1 VRIEKLVVVG
11 VGLIGASCALAVR
24 QASAVGEIVGVGRSR
39 SNLDRALARGIV
51 DRAIMLGDDW
61 MGEVRSADFVL
72 IAIPVAQYR
81 ETFAALAPVLPHNAV
96 LADAGSTKQ
105 DVVLA
110 ARETLADRLPQF
122 VPGHPIAG
130 SERSGADAGSTK
142 QDVVLAARE
151 TLADRLP
158 QFVPG
163 HPIAGSERS
172 GAEAG
177 DASLFVG
184 RQVILTPLPETS
196 ASAVARVEEFWTTC
210 GARVERLDPARHDRV
225 LAAVSHL
232 PHLLAFALVDE
243 LASRKDSAEY
253 FSNAGSGF
261 RDFTRIAGS
270 SPEMWR
276 DVALANRDAL
286 LTELT
291 AYRSA
296 LDKLMLSIE
305 HGDRAAL
312 DTMLD
317 RAAQARREWG
327 ATAAGFGSSADA

>member
-24 QASAVGEIVGVGRSR
+24 RACAVGEIVGVGRSR
-39 SNLDRALARGIV
+39 ENLDRALARGAV
-51 DRAIMLGDDW
+51 DRAVMLGEDW
-61 MGEVRSADFVL
+61 TREVRSADFVL
-72 IAIPVAQYR
+72 IAIPVAQCR
-81 ETFAALAPVLPHNAV
+81 DTLAALAPALGDHTVV
-96 LADAGSTKQ
+96 TDAGSTKQ
-105 DVVLA
+105 DVVRA
-110 ARETLADRLPQF
+110 AREVLRERLPQF

-130 SERSGADAGSTK
+130 SERSGADA
-142 QDVVLAARE
+142 A
-151 TLADRLP
+151 
-158 QFVPG
+158 
-163 HPIAGSERS
+163 
-172 GAEAG
+172 
-177 DASLFVG
+177 DASLYVG

-196 ASAVARVEEFWTTC
+196 NAALQRVEEFWTTC

-232 PHLLAFALVDE
+232 PHLLAFALVAE

-286 LTELT
+286 LMELT
-291 AYRSA
+291 AYRGA
-296 LDKLMLSIE
+296 LDALILSIE

-312 DTMLD
+312 DTMLG
-317 RAAQARREWG
+317 RAAHTRRNWG
-327 ATAAGFGSSADA
+327 ETAGIGGA

>member
-1 VRIEKLVVVG
+1 MRIEKLVVIG
-11 VGLIGASCALAVR
+11 VGLIGASCALALR
-24 QASAVGEIVGVGRSR
+24 SASAVGDIVGIGRSR
-39 SNLDRALARGIV
+39 ENLDRALARGVI
-51 DRAIMLGDDW
+51 DRAVMLGDDW
-61 MGEVRSADFVL
+61 ASEVQDADFVL

-81 ETFAALAPVLPHNAV
+81 ETLAV
-96 LADAGSTKQ
+96 LAPALSRNAVVTDAGSTKQ
-105 DVVLA
+105 DVVRA
-110 ARETLADRLPQF
+110 ARELLADRLPQF

-130 SERSGADAGSTK
+130 SERSGADAG
-142 QDVVLAARE
+142 
-151 TLADRLP
+151 
-158 QFVPG
+158 
-163 HPIAGSERS
+163 
-172 GAEAG
+172 

-184 RQVILTPLPETS
+184 RQVIVTPLPETS
-196 ASAVARVEEFWTTC
+196 QRALSRVEEFWTAC
-210 GARVERLDPARHDRV
+210 GARVARLDPVRHDRV

-232 PHLLAFALVDE
+232 PHLLAFALVAE

-286 LTELT
+286 LTELA

-296 LDKLMLSIE
+296 LDAMMLSIE

-312 DTMLD
+312 DTMLA
-317 RAAQARREWG
+317 RAAQTRRHWG
-327 ATAAGFGSSADA
+327 ETAAGIGIEGA

>member
-1 VRIEKLVVVG
+1 MF
-11 VGLIGASCALAVR
+11 GASCSLAVR
-24 QASAVGEIVGVGRSR
+24 RASAVGEIVGVGRSR
-39 SNLDRALARGIV
+39 SNLDRALKRGVI
-51 DRAIMLGDDW
+51 DRAVMLDDDW
-61 MGEVRSADFVL
+61 TREIQGADFVL
-72 IAIPVAQYR
+72 IAIPVAQYP
-81 ETFAALAPVLPHNAV
+81 ETLSALAPALGRETIVT
-96 LADAGSTKQ
+96 DAGSTKQ
-105 DVVLA
+105 DVVRA
-110 ARETLADRLPQF
+110 ARDALGDRLPQF

-130 SERSGADAGSTK
+130 SERSGADAG
-142 QDVVLAARE
+142 DAA
-151 TLADRLP
+151 LY
-158 QFVPG
+158 
-163 HPIAGSERS
+163 
-172 GAEAG
+172 
-177 DASLFVG
+177 VG

-196 ASAVARVEEFWTTC
+196 SAALSRVEEFWTTC
-210 GARVERLDPARHDRV
+210 GARVERLDPGRHDRV

-232 PHLLAFALVDE
+232 PHLLAFALVAE

-296 LDKLMLSIE
+296 LDALMLSIE

-312 DTMLD
+312 DTMLG
-317 RAAQARREWG
+317 RAAQTRRRWG
-327 ATAAGFGSSADA
+327 ETAGIGTGA

>member
-1 VRIEKLVVVG
+1 
-11 VGLIGASCALAVR
+11 
-24 QASAVGEIVGVGRSR
+24 
-39 SNLDRALARGIV
+39 
-51 DRAIMLGDDW
+51 MLGDDW

-96 LADAGSTKQ
+96 L
-105 DVVLA
+105 
-110 ARETLADRLPQF
+110 
-122 VPGHPIAG
+122 
-130 SERSGADAGSTK
+130 ADAGSTK

-312 DTMLD
+312 DTMLN